1 MSKTCVLLINLG
13 TPDSPSVKDV
23 RKYLFEFLNDPRVID
38 INPIGRFFLVNFII
52 VPFRAPKSAK
62 IYKELWTKGSLPAEA
77 SLYSKSV
84 ISKKSST
91 EKSLDYVTE
100 KISPFGRN
108 DTEESHAARSTRRQG
123 SPIMIH
129 SESVKV
135 KLQKE
140 LGNDF
145 EVEIAMRYQNPG
157 LDEVCARMEK
167 RGYKKIIILPLFPHY
182 ASASTGSAIEKA
194 MKLIGKW
201 WVIPEIKIITQFYD
215 DENYLNCVI
224 EQSKKYNLNDYD
236 HILFSYHGLP
246 VRQVD
251 KVYSDG
257 KPCTDHK
264 CEDEI
269 NEDNKYCYKATC
281 YATTRMLAEKL
292 NLSKDKYTVCF
303 QSRLDKDWLE
313 PFSDKVVEEWAKKG
327 AKKLLVFSPAFVADC
342 LETTVEIGIE
352 YQNIFKQYGGE
363 KIQLVESLNDHP
375 MWIDALKKM
384 VIKNL

>member
-1 MSKTCVLLINLG
+1 MAKTCVLLINLG

-62 IYKELWTKGSLPAEA
+62 IYKELWTK
-77 SLYSKSV
+77 
-84 ISKKSST
+84 
-91 EKSLDYVTE
+91 D
-100 KISPFGRN
+100 
-108 DTEESHAARSTRRQG
+108 G
-123 SPIMIH
+123 SPIMIYG
-129 SESVKV
+129 ESVKE

-140 LGNDF
+140 LGDDF
-145 EVEIAMRYQNPG
+145 EVELAMRYKNPS
-157 LDEVCARMEK
+157 LDEVCARME
-167 RGYKKIIILPLFPHY
+167 RRRYEKIIILPLFPQY
-182 ASASTGSAIEKA
+182 ASASTGSAIEKT
-194 MKLIGKW
+194 MKLISKW
-201 WVIPEIKIITQFYD
+201 WVIPEIKIISQFYD

-257 KPCTDHK
+257 KPCLDHK

-281 YATTRMLAEKL
+281 YATTRLLAEKL
-292 NLSKDKYTVCF
+292 NLPKERYTVCF

-327 AKKLLVFSPAFVADC
+327 AKNILVFSPAFVADC

-352 YQNIFKQYGGE
+352 YQKIFKDNGGE
-363 KIQLVESLNDHP
+363 KVQLVESLNDHP
-375 MWIDALKKM
+375 MWIETLKKM
-384 VIKNL
+384 VLKNL